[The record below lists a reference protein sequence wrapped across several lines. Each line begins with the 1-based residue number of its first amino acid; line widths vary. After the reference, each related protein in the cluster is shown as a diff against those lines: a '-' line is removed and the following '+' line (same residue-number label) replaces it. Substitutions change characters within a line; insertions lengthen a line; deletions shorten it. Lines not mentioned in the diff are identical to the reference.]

1 MVCLQTKNV
10 NLRFLK
16 LSAIMALHD
25 TNPTKTL
32 AWQKLQDHFD
42 EMQNASMAT
51 MFHQDSTR
59 TSQFHL
65 KWNDFLLDYS
75 KNIIKKETID
85 LLLEL
90 ANEAQLKDAIAKYF
104 EGDII
109 NQTENRAVLHTALRD
124 KESSII
130 KVDGENVIPEVFEV
144 KNKIKKFTNEVV
156 SGERKGFTGKPFTDV
171 VNIGIGGSDLGPVMV
186 VEALQFY
193 KNHLNLHF
201 VSNIDGDHVNE
212 VIKKLNPET
221 TLFVIVSKTFT
232 TQETLTNSETIREW
246 FLKSASQ
253 DDVAKHFVAVSTN
266 IKRVTEF
273 GINPANVFPMWDWV
287 GGRFSLWSAVG
298 LSISL
303 AVGFDNFDEL
313 LLGANEMDEHFKTAD
328 FDKNIPV
335 ILAVLSVWYN
345 NFFGSESEALIPYT
359 QYLQKLAPYLQQG
372 TMESN
377 GKSIG
382 RDGKPV
388 NYQTGTIIWGEPGT
402 NAQHAFFQLIHQG
415 TKLIPTDFIGF
426 VKPLYG
432 NEDHHNKLMSNF
444 FAQTE
449 ALLHG
454 KTEQQVQAEFDKQGL
469 SEERAKFLLPFK
481 VFAGNKPTNTILIQ
495 KLTPKTLGS
504 LVALYEHKIF
514 VQGIIWNIFSYD
526 QWGVELGK
534 QLANSILDEIQSKN
548 VNSHDSSTTFLL
560 NYFLENK

>member
-1 MVCLQTKNV
+1 
-10 NLRFLK
+10 
-16 LSAIMALHD
+16 MALHN

-32 AWQKLQDHFD
+32 AWQKLQNHFD

-51 MFHQDSTR
+51 MFNQDNTR
-59 TSQFHL
+59 ASQFHL
-65 KWNDFLLDYS
+65 KWNDFLVDYS

-85 LLLEL
+85 LLLEV

-104 EGDII
+104 DGDII
-109 NQTENRAVLHTALRD
+109 NQTENRAVLHTALRA

-130 KVDGENVIPEVFEV
+130 NVDGENVIPEVFEV
-144 KNKIKKFTNEVV
+144 KNKIKNFTNEVV
-156 SGERKGFTGKPFTDV
+156 SGQRKGFTGKPFTDV

-186 VEALQFY
+186 VEALQYY

-212 VIKKLNPET
+212 IIKKLNPET

-253 DDVAKHFVAVSTN
+253 EDVAKHFVAVSTN

-273 GINPANVFPMWDWV
+273 GINPENVFPMWDWV

-335 ILAVLSVWYN
+335 VLALLSIWYN

-377 GKSIG
+377 GKSVG

-495 KLTPKTLGS
+495 KLTPKSLGS

-548 VNSHDSSTTFLL
+548 VNSHDSSTEFLL
-560 NYFLENK
+560 KHFLENK